1 MYHTS
6 NKGDARMKM
15 GMSVIMYILIG
26 RRIRLDDVIDTCLD
40 AQ

>member
-1 MYHTS
+1 MYQTS

-15 GMSVIMYILIG
+15 GMSVIMYILG